1 MVQVRHILN
10 KTTEVNPIDRN
21 GIYIEVNFD
30 QEAIINQVRPHAA
43 IGNLYFARED
53 VALFRSFIDAG
64 IIGTGPGIF
73 EGIPYDIEITYSDGT
88 QRTLNYYVDLTDGL
102 RISKDGVQ
110 VGLKLYEGLDWL
122 NDRVDGFTFQ
132 SHYSG
137 LTETEKQSIYKD
149 KFVFVP
155 YVINNTVTGL
165 ETFTTVLTMS
175 TMVLQ
180 LIKEIVS
187 LTKHIALLI
196 AADVVQD
203 IGVVLGIFIELAY
216 VVAMLVALIGILT
229 DFVLT
234 VIQPIKYQ
242 VGMYLT
248 DLLEISCGHL
258 GLSFA
263 SNTLYSA
270 PLKDLVI
277 LPQRYE
283 LAIQPD
289 ELVSFSKM
297 STSVQSFINS
307 IPGLGTL
314 LTDFAQDIIDLI
326 FGAIQ
331 DLSDNVVSLG
341 TGIFLSKLKGYPT
354 IAIAQASD
362 AVGFPSATCGDI
374 LMLAKQLINGKVVIK
389 NGTLYLEPREY
400 NLSSAL
406 YQLPPVRKDWV
417 GYNTN
422 EFYATQIFS
431 FDKDLNDKNV
441 IDNYIGTSYE
451 VYQKPTIVTNDKLV
465 LTKSMNRI
473 DIPYARGIN
482 KKSLTTPEEM
492 VQYMTQYLSY
502 VLDATNAIVNVV
514 NDIIDLVN
522 DIVPNILNA
531 ITGLFTGVINWFI
544 DQINAVISPLEIPYV
559 TIPSSIIDAFSAA
572 IYIVLGIASA
582 NPFVLLGSLLLS
594 FDVVFGAITIPTS
607 SELLGPDRI
616 DCLMLENDMMDT
628 PKLVHIAELDD
639 NRMAKLSVI
648 NPLVVRAKYFYD
660 NYYGSNNFVVNTNGE
675 HNQYEII
682 TPALNKPGDENKIP
696 FTAEDMELL
705 IADNKFLDDNGEVCL
720 LDTMKFYVEQ
730 GFAFLTYRKKKI
742 YTNNLKIVASEPTG
756 Y

>member
-1 MVQVRHILN
+1 MVTVRHILN

-64 IIGTGPGIF
+64 ITGTGPGIF
-73 EGIPYDIEITYSDGT
+73 EGIPYDIEITYSNGT

-102 RISKDGVQ
+102 KISKDGVQ

-132 SHYSG
+132 SIYDG
-137 LTETEKQSIYKD
+137 LTDKSVMTS
-149 KFVFVP
+149 KFVYVP
-155 YVINNTVTGL
+155 YVINNTVTGM
-165 ETFTTVLTMS
+165 EVFTTVLTMS

-180 LIKEIVS
+180 IIKEITS
-187 LTKHIALLI
+187 LSKQIALLI
-196 AADVVQD
+196 AVDFVGD
-203 IGVVLGIFIELAY
+203 IGVLVGALIELAY
-216 VVAMLVALIGILT
+216 VVALLVALIGILT

-234 VIQPIKYQ
+234 IIQPIKYQ
-242 VGMYLT
+242 VGMYIK
-248 DLLEISCGHL
+248 DLLEIASNHL
-258 GLSFA
+258 GLSF
-263 SNTLYSA
+263 SSSVFSSA

-283 LAIQPD
+283 LKVQPD
-289 ELVSFSKM
+289 ELVSFGKM
-297 STSVQSFINS
+297 STTVQTFINS
-307 IPGLGTL
+307 VPALGTV

-326 FGAIQ
+326 FEAIQ

-341 TGIFLSKLKGYPT
+341 TGIFLGKLKGYPSV
-354 IAIAQASD
+354 AIAQASD
-362 AVGFPSATCGDI
+362 AVGFPSATGGDI
-374 LMLAKQLINGKVVIK
+374 LMLAKQLINGKIVIK

-441 IDNYIGTSYE
+441 IDNYAGTSYE
-451 VYQKPTIVTNDKLV
+451 VYQKPDVIVNEKLI
-465 LTKSMNRI
+465 LTKSLNRI

-482 KKSLTTPEEM
+482 KKSLTTPEQM
-492 VQYMTQYLSY
+492 VQYMTSFLGYFVDS
-502 VLDATNAIVNVV
+502 ANAIVNTINSIV
-514 NDIIDLVN
+514 DLVN
-522 DIVPNILNA
+522 DIVPNILTA

-544 DQINAVISPLEIPYV
+544 DQINAVIAPLEIPYV
-559 TIPSSIIDAFSAA
+559 SIPSSIIDAFAAA
-572 IYIVLGIASA
+572 IYLVLGIASA
-582 NPFVLLGSLLLS
+582 NPFVLLGSIILS
-594 FDVVFGAITIPTS
+594 FDALFGAITIPTS
-607 SELLGPDRI
+607 EDLLGPDRV
-616 DCLMLENDMMDT
+616 DCLMMENDMMDT
-628 PKLVHIAELDD
+628 PKIVHIAELDD
-639 NRMAKLSVI
+639 DRMAKLSVI
-648 NPLVVRAKYFYD
+648 NPVIVRAKYFYD
-660 NYYGSNNFVVNTNGE
+660 NFYGTNNFVPNANGE

-696 FTAEDMELL
+696 FSAEDMELL
-705 IADNKFLDDNGEVCL
+705 INDNKFLDDNGEVCL

-742 YTNNLKIVASEPTG
+742 YTNNLKLVTSEPTG

>member
-1 MVQVRHILN
+1 MVTVRHILN

-30 QEAIINQVRPHAA
+30 QDAIINQVRPHAA

-53 VALFRSFIDAG
+53 VALFRSYIDAG
-64 IIGTGPGIF
+64 INGTGPGIF
-73 EGIPYDIEITYSDGT
+73 EGVPYDIELTYPDGS

-102 RISKDGVQ
+102 KISKDGVQ

-132 SHYSG
+132 SLYDTDEFHDLMKS
-137 LTETEKQSIYKD
+137 
-149 KFVFVP
+149 KFVYVP
-155 YVINNTVTGL
+155 YVINNTVTGM

-180 LIKEIVS
+180 IIKEITS
-187 LTKHIALLI
+187 LAKQVALLI
-196 AADVVQD
+196 AADVIGD
-203 IGVVLGIFIELAY
+203 IGVLIGVIIELAY
-216 VVAMLVALIGILT
+216 VVAMLVTLVGILT

-234 VIQPIKYQ
+234 IIQPIKYQ
-242 VGMYLT
+242 VGMYIK
-248 DLLEISCGHL
+248 DLLEIACNHL
-258 GLSFA
+258 GLSF
-263 SNTLYSA
+263 SSSVFSSA
-270 PLKDLVI
+270 PMKDFVI

-283 LAIQPD
+283 LKSTQDELQSYSKVLNTLEQFLTISLAISDGLTGFGLNVMTAVFDAIQNIVD
-289 ELVSFSKM
+289 AIV
-297 STSVQSFINS
+297 
-307 IPGLGTL
+307 G
-314 LTDFAQDIIDLI
+314 
-326 FGAIQ
+326 FGN
-331 DLSDNVVSLG
+331 D
-341 TGIFLSKLKGYPT
+341 IFLGKLKGYPT
-354 IAIAQASD
+354 IGIAQFNNAI
-362 AVGFPSATCGDI
+362 GFPSATGGDI
-374 LMLAKQLINGKVVIK
+374 LMLAKQLINGKIVIK
-389 NGTLYLEPREY
+389 NGTLYLEPRDY

-441 IDNYIGTSYE
+441 IDNYAGTSYE
-451 VYQKPTIVTNDKLV
+451 VYQKPTIVNNTKLI

-482 KKSLTTPEEM
+482 KKSLTAPEQM
-492 VQYMTQYLSY
+492 VQFVVNVMNGF
-502 VLDATNAIVNVV
+502 LDGFQLIVDTAIDIVN
-514 NDIIDLVN
+514 LVTN
-522 DIVPNILNA
+522 IVPEILTA
-531 ITGLFTGVINWFI
+531 ITDLFTGVINWFI

-559 TIPSSIIDAFSAA
+559 SIPSSIIDAFAVA
-572 IYIVLGIASA
+572 IYLVIGIGTT
-582 NPFVLLGSLLLS
+582 NPFYFFLAILGALS
-594 FDVVFGAITIPTS
+594 VNFDDINIPSATD
-607 SELLGPDRI
+607 LLGPDRI
-616 DCLMLENDMMDT
+616 DCLMLENDMLDT
-628 PKLVHIAELDD
+628 PKIVHLAELDD
-639 NRMAKLSVI
+639 DRMAKLSQI
-648 NPLVVRAKYFYD
+648 NPLVVRAKYIYD
-660 NYYGSNNFVVNTNGE
+660 NFYGTNNFVPNTNGE

-705 IADNKFLDDNGEVCL
+705 ISDNKFLDDNGEVCL

-742 YTNNLKIVASEPTG
+742 YTNNLTLKTSEPTG

>member
-64 IIGTGPGIF
+64 ITGTGPGIF
-73 EGIPYDIEITYSDGT
+73 EGIPYDIEITYSNGT

-102 RISKDGVQ
+102 KISKDGVQ

-132 SHYSG
+132 SIYDG
-137 LTETEKQSIYKD
+137 LTDKSVMTS
-149 KFVFVP
+149 KFVYVP
-155 YVINNTVTGL
+155 YVINNTVTGM
-165 ETFTTVLTMS
+165 EVFTTVLTMS

-180 LIKEIVS
+180 IIKEITS
-187 LTKHIALLI
+187 LSKQIALLI
-196 AADVVQD
+196 AVDFVGD
-203 IGVVLGIFIELAY
+203 IGVLVGALIELAY
-216 VVAMLVALIGILT
+216 VVALLVALIGILT

-234 VIQPIKYQ
+234 IIQPIKYQ
-242 VGMYLT
+242 VGMYIK
-248 DLLEISCGHL
+248 DLLEIASNHL
-258 GLSFA
+258 GLSF
-263 SNTLYSA
+263 SSSVFSSA

-277 LPQRYE
+277 LPQKYE
-283 LAIQPD
+283 LKVQPD
-289 ELVSFSKM
+289 ELVSFGKM
-297 STSVQSFINS
+297 STTVQTFINS
-307 IPGLGTL
+307 VPALGTV

-326 FGAIQ
+326 FEAIQ

-341 TGIFLSKLKGYPT
+341 TGIFLGKLKGYPSV
-354 IAIAQASD
+354 AIAQASD
-362 AVGFPSATCGDI
+362 AVGFPSATGGDI
-374 LMLAKQLINGKVVIK
+374 LMLAKQLINGKIVIK

-441 IDNYIGTSYE
+441 IDNYAGTSYE
-451 VYQKPTIVTNDKLV
+451 VYQKPDVIVNEKLV

-482 KKSLTTPEEM
+482 KKSLTTPEQM
-492 VQYMTQYLSY
+492 VQYMTSFLGYFVDS
-502 VLDATNAIVNVV
+502 ANAIVNTM
-514 NDIIDLVN
+514 NSIIDLVN
-522 DIVPNILNA
+522 DIVPNILTA
-531 ITGLFTGVINWFI
+531 ITDLFTGVINWFI
-544 DQINAVISPLEIPYV
+544 DIINDIIAPLEIPYV
-559 TIPSSIIDAFSAA
+559 SIPSSIIDAFAAA
-572 IYIVLGIASA
+572 IYLVLGIASA
-582 NPFVLLGSLLLS
+582 NPFVLLGSILLS
-594 FDVVFGAITIPTS
+594 FDVLFGAITIPTS
-607 SELLGPDRI
+607 EDLLGPDRV
-616 DCLMLENDMMDT
+616 DCLMMENDMMDT
-628 PKLVHIAELDD
+628 PKIVHIAELDD

-648 NPLVVRAKYFYD
+648 NPVVVRAKYFYD
-660 NYYGSNNFVVNTNGE
+660 NFYGTNNFVPNANGE

-705 IADNKFLDDNGEVCL
+705 ISDNKFLDDNGEVCL

-742 YTNNLKIVASEPTG
+742 YTNNLKLKTSEPTG